1 MIVRFLPSGR
11 SFKWL
16 GAYLVHDPKAQTSE
30 RVAWTHTLNLAN
42 DDVASAISEML
53 ATFHN
58 RDLLKT
64 EAGVRRGGAKLEKPV
79 KHLSLNWH
87 PSERPTRDHMI
98 AVARSFLKEM
108 GWQDHQCVL
117 VAHDDKDHRHVHL
130 MLNAVHP
137 LRGTRLDDR
146 FDRRRAQ
153 PWALQYEKAVGKVF
167 CEERLKP
174 VAEREPSPP
183 RNAWERL
190 RDMPGSDAEPATADA
205 DDAQGSRTQWGW
217 KAQEWRQI
225 KKLQKEER
233 LAFFA
238 AGKKAYGDARNQ
250 VYRDVR
256 GRYRKEWAEFYQK
269 KRSGLAAD
277 ELADLCAD
285 LVDRQS
291 ASLDDRRKSA
301 AEELRVRR
309 DAEYRALL
317 DRQQQERAKLLER
330 QERGLRSPDLWAKR
344 KPSPEAEPA
353 LDTGAGE
360 DVRRRPRP
368 NSQIGSEVP
377 ALWTDDA
384 GMVAQQRSA
393 MRWLKRAE
401 DRIDR
406 APQRHG
412 SDPPD
417 WLAMAR
423 MRAAERQRARS
434 GSRQQDK
441 GVEVDAEPEP

>member
-16 GAYLVHDPKAQTSE
+16 GQYLVHDPKAETAE
-30 RVAWTHTLNLAN
+30 RVAWTHTLNLAH
-42 DDVASAISEML
+42 DDVASAIHEML
-53 ATFHN
+53 ATYHN
-58 RDLLKT
+58 RDLLKI

-117 VAHDDKDHRHVHL
+117 VAHHDKDHRHVHL
-130 MLNAVHP
+130 MINAVHP
-137 LRGTRLDDR
+137 TLGTRLNDG
-146 FDRRRAQ
+146 FERRRAQ
-153 PWALQYEKAVGKVF
+153 AWALHYEKAMGKVF

-174 VAEREPSPP
+174 VQERDPSPP

-190 RDMPGSDAEPATADA
+190 RDMPGPDAEPAEATSDE
-205 DDAQGSRTQWGW
+205 AQGARSQWGW

-233 LAFFA
+233 VEFFA
-238 AGKKAYGDARNQ
+238 AGKKAYRDARNQ
-250 VYRDVR
+250 AYRDIR
-256 GRYRKEWAEFYQK
+256 GQYRKEWAEFYQK
-269 KRSGLAAD
+269 TRSGLAAA
-277 ELADLCAD
+277 ELADLRAD

-301 AEELRVRR
+301 AEELRARR
-309 DAEYRALL
+309 DADYRALL
-317 DRQQQERAKLLER
+317 DRQQQERAQLLDR
-330 QERGLRSPDLWAKR
+330 QERGLRSPDLWARR
-344 KPSPEAEPA
+344 KPSPEAAPA
-353 LDTGAGE
+353 SDTAAGE
-360 DVRRRPRP
+360 DAHRKPRA
-368 NSQIGSEVP
+368 NSRIVSEAP

>member
-16 GAYLVHDPKAQTSE
+16 GEYLVHDPKAQTTE
-30 RVAWTHTLNLAN
+30 RVAWTHTLNLAH
-42 DDVASAISEML
+42 DDVASAIHEML
-53 ATFHN
+53 ATYHN
-58 RDLLKT
+58 RDLLKI
-64 EAGVRRGGAKLEKPV
+64 EAGIRRGGAKLEKPV

-87 PSERPTRDHMI
+87 PSERPTEAHMI

-137 LRGTRLDDR
+137 SRGTRLDDR

-153 PWALQYEKAVGKVF
+153 AWALNYEKAMGKVF

-174 VAEREPSPP
+174 LHEREPSPP

-190 RDMPGSDAEPATADA
+190 RDMPGPDAEAAEAGA
-205 DDAQGSRTQWGW
+205 DDAQGSRSQWGW

-233 LAFFA
+233 LAFIA
-238 AGKKAYGDARNQ
+238 SGKKAYRDARNQ
-250 VYRDVR
+250 AYRDVR
-256 GRYRKEWAEFYQK
+256 GQYRKEWAEFYQK
-269 KRSGLAAD
+269 KRSGLD
-277 ELADLCAD
+277 VETLADLRGD

-291 ASLDDRRKSA
+291 ASLDDRRNSA
-301 AEELRVRR
+301 AEELRARR

-317 DRQQQERAKLLER
+317 DRQQEERAKLLER

-344 KPSPEAEPA
+344 RRSAEADPAQDTATAAEP
-353 LDTGAGE
+353 
-360 DVRRRPRP
+360 RRIADGP
-368 NSQIGSEVP
+368 V
-377 ALWTDDA
+377 
-384 GMVAQQRSA
+384 
-393 MRWLKRAE
+393 
-401 DRIDR
+401 
-406 APQRHG
+406 
-412 SDPPD
+412 
-417 WLAMAR
+417 
-423 MRAAERQRARS
+423 
-434 GSRQQDK
+434 
-441 GVEVDAEPEP
+441 

>member
-16 GAYLVHDPKAQTSE
+16 GQYLVHDPKAQTSE
-30 RVAWTHTLNLAN
+30 RVAWTHTLNLAH
-42 DDVASAISEML
+42 DDVDSAIHEML
-53 ATFHN
+53 ATYHN
-58 RDLLKT
+58 RELLKM
-64 EAGVRRGGAKLEKPV
+64 EAGVQRGGAKLEKPV

-87 PSERPTRDHMI
+87 PSERPARDHMI
-98 AVARSFLKEM
+98 TVARSFLKEM
-108 GWQDHQCVL
+108 GWHDHQCVL

-146 FDRRRAQ
+146 YDRRNAQ
-153 PWALQYEKAVGKVF
+153 VWALEYEKAMGKVF

-174 VAEREPSPP
+174 VHEREPSPT
-183 RNAWERL
+183 RQAWERL
-190 RDMPGSDAEPATADA
+190 RDMPGLESELPETGI
-205 DDAQGSRTQWGW
+205 DDAPGPRSQWGW

-238 AGKKAYGDARNQ
+238 AGKSAYRDARNQ
-250 VYRDVR
+250 AHRDVR
-256 GRYRKEWAEFYQK
+256 GQYRKEWADFYQK

-277 ELADLCAD
+277 ELTDLRAD
-285 LVDRQS
+285 LVDRQA
-291 ASLDDRRKSA
+291 ASLDDHRKSA

-317 DRQQQERAKLLER
+317 DRQQEERAKLLER
-330 QERGLRSPDLWAKR
+330 QERGLRSPDLWARR
-344 KPSPEAEPA
+344 KPPPEAEPA
-353 LDTGAGE
+353 SDTGTGE
-360 DVRRRPRP
+360 DTQQRPRP
-368 NSQIGSEVP
+368 NSRTISEMP
-377 ALWTDDA
+377 SRWTDDA

-406 APQRHG
+406 SPQRHG

-434 GSRQQDK
+434 GSRPQDK
-441 GVEVDAEPEP
+441 GVEVEVEPEP